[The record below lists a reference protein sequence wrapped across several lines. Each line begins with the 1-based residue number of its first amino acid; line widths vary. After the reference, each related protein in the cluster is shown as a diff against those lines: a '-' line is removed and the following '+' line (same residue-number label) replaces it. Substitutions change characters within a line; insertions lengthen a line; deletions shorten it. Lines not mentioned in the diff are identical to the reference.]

1 MLNRNASVSL
11 YWNVSESPIQL
22 KIMTDQLTLRQ
33 SIVRQSIVSVLG
45 IALCCSSIACRPSAS
60 ETAGGTAQP
69 AKEGMQ
75 QALMSFRAMLTSS
88 KTDLQL
94 HPAQDIKIPVKVQNP
109 GTETWISAG
118 AFPVN
123 VSYKWFKGG
132 VMMSIEGERTALPR
146 PVAPNQTVDVDV
158 RVVAPPDPGKYVLH
172 ISLVQEAVAWF
183 MTKTNM
189 SLELPVTVQ

>member
-11 YWNVSESPIQL
+11 YWNVSESPIRL
-22 KIMTDQLTLRQ
+22 KIMTDQLTLR
-33 SIVRQSIVSVLG
+33 RYIVSVLG
-45 IALCCSSIACRPSAS
+45 IALCCWSIACSQS
-60 ETAGGTAQP
+60 SQTGSGKEGGTAEP
-69 AKEGMQ
+69 AKQGGMQ
-75 QALMSFRAMLTSS
+75 QPVTSFRVVITSS

-94 HPAQDIKIPVKVQNP
+94 HPGQDTKVPVKVQNP
-109 GTETWISAG
+109 GTETWLSTG

-132 VMMSIEGERTALPR
+132 VLMTIEGERTVLPG

-158 RVVAPPDPGKYVLH
+158 RVIAPPDPGKYVLH
-172 ISLVQEAVAWF
+172 VTLVQEAVAWF
-183 MTKTNM
+183 MTKTNT